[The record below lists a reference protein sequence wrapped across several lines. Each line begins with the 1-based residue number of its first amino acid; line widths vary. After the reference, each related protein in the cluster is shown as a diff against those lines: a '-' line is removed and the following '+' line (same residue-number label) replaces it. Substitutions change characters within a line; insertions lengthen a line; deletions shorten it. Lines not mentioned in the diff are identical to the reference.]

1 MRYLAS
7 MSYFPQPDP
16 AKRAKRV
23 KLGSSVKVA
32 IRLDGAPAIRA
43 KLYELSATGGLL
55 ALSKPFEQGDFV
67 EVEFETSQG
76 KVHAM
81 AELLL
86 PRSVS
91 SSGCFQPFRFIALD
105 DQDHTRLRMV
115 LESLLAQTVV
125 GVPVTK
131 RPAR

>member
-1 MRYLAS
+1 

-23 KLGSSVKVA
+23 KLGSSVKVG
-32 IRLDGAPAIRA
+32 IRLDGASAIRA

-55 ALSKPFEQGDFV
+55 ALSKPLEEGGFV
-67 EVEFETSQG
+67 EIEFDTSQG
-76 KVHAM
+76 RVHAM
-81 AELLL
+81 AELLS
-86 PRSVS
+86 PRRES

-105 DQDHTRLRMV
+105 DQDHSRLRMA
-115 LESLLAQTVV
+115 LESLLDQTVV
-125 GVPVTK
+125 DVPTTK

>member
-1 MRYLAS
+1 

-23 KLGSSVKVA
+23 KLGSSVKVT
-32 IRLDGAPAIRA
+32 IRLDGASAIRA

-81 AELLL
+81 R
-86 PRSVS
+86 RSQGGVERS
-91 SSGCFQPFRFIALD
+91 PIGARMPPFWICR
-105 DQDHTRLRMV
+105 
-115 LESLLAQTVV
+115 
-125 GVPVTK
+125 
-131 RPAR
+131 